1 MEEDDDGGDDLGDR
15 HVQDCDIVLAF
26 PPDTP
31 EATVVWLKERI
42 HRLQVRSVLSGQSA
56 FFQGHHKFAPSTL
69 SKNQTKLPQFF
80 NHIFLHMS
88 RKYVSVFNKE
98 YVLDQ

>member
-31 EATVVWLKERI
+31 EATVVWLRDRI
-42 HRLQVRSVLSGQSA
+42 HKLQVRSVIRTKCHFSITILLANLS
-56 FFQGHHKFAPSTL
+56 
-69 SKNQTKLPQFF
+69 
-80 NHIFLHMS
+80 
-88 RKYVSVFNKE
+88 E
-98 YVLDQ
+98 